1 MQSNIA
7 WLLTIIIKYASIDKA
22 KLKQGKTKEEF
33 DMPRPKQKSPEQ
45 FIASS
50 PIGEKLVG
58 KVFER
63 KLASGE
69 KLIGGGI

>member
-1 MQSNIA
+1 
-7 WLLTIIIKYASIDKA
+7 
-22 KLKQGKTKEEF
+22 
-33 DMPRPKQKSPEQ
+33 MPRPKQKSPEQ
-45 FIASS
+45 FIVSS

-69 KLIGGGI
+69 KLIGGYLKETSPLARYALLK

>member
-1 MQSNIA
+1 
-7 WLLTIIIKYASIDKA
+7 
-22 KLKQGKTKEEF
+22 
-33 DMPRPKQKSPEQ
+33 MPRPKQKSPEQ

-69 KLIGGGI
+69 KLIWGGYLKETSPLARYALLK

>member
-1 MQSNIA
+1 
-7 WLLTIIIKYASIDKA
+7 
-22 KLKQGKTKEEF
+22 
-33 DMPRPKQKSPEQ
+33 MPRPKQKSPEQ
-45 FIASS
+45 FIVSS